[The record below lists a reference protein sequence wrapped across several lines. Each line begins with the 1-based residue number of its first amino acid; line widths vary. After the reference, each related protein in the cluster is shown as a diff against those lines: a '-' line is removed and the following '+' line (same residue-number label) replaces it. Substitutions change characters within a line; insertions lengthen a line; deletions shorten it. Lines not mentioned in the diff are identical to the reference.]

1 MYEIHFK
8 HLKQQYV
15 TWPDRNLTTLKH
27 NLTIHINMLQNNS
40 KFSKIGSYFMGKM
53 SSGFPS
59 DDLPLLCFNSV
70 IHGDS
75 WKLM

>member
-27 NLTIHINMLQNNS
+27 NLTVHINMLQKNS
-40 KFSKIGSYFMGKM
+40 KFSKIGST
-53 SSGFPS
+53 SGFPS

-75 WKLM
+75 WKQM